1 MCVCVSVQP
10 CVARLLLSSTV
21 CLLCCCAAP
30 LAAAPPE
37 PWNVWNS
44 ATPAPNPAL
53 AAGLGTSPGML
64 PPSSI
69 GIRWTGWKVDG
80 GGGAGGEEG

>member
-1 MCVCVSVQP
+1 MSLGFFYLQLFACF
-10 CVARLLLSSTV
+10 AAA
-21 CLLCCCAAP
+21 AAP